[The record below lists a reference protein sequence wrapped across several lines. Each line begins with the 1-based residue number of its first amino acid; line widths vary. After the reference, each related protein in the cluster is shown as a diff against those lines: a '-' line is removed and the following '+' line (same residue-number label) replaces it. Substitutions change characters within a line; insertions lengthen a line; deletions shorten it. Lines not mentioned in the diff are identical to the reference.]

1 MKRIIFLLLTCIM
14 YSCSNTDTCKEND
27 VVKNRFNFYIN
38 SINNYDLYR
47 GVITDSLL
55 ANFGF
60 SAEVLSDL
68 TGEEHSYIFA
78 EPPSYKTRKDCLS
91 DIKKY
96 KKWYNEN
103 KCKITIEKLDSIEKN
118 VYSKRI
124 WW

>member
-1 MKRIIFLLLTCIM
+1 M

-55 ANFGF
+55 ANFAF
-60 SAEVLSDL
+60 SADVFSGL
-68 TGEEHSYIFA
+68 TGEKYSYFES
-78 EPPSYKTRKDCLS
+78 EPPHYKKRKDCLS

-96 KKWYNEN
+96 KKWYKEN
-103 KCKITIEKLDSIEKN
+103 KCNITIEKLDSIEKN